1 MQKQNIVILGS
12 TGSIGKSTL
21 SVIENNPHKYHPFA
35 LVGGKNVEAMFEQCI
50 KFRPHFAALDD
61 VNAAKILR
69 EKLIAHHIPTE
80 VLVGQQTIC
89 ELAAHPDADQI
100 MASIVG
106 AA

>member
-21 SVIENNPHKYHPFA
+21 SVIENNPQKYHAFA
-35 LVGGKNVEAMFEQCI
+35 LVGGKNVEAMFEQCV

-80 VLVGQQTIC
+80 VLAGQQAIC
-89 ELAAHPDADQI
+89 ELAFLL
-100 MASIVG
+100 
-106 AA
+106 